1 MAYAFTAYCLRL
13 RPEHHGLCLRLRQEH
28 HGLRLRPH
36 LGSNARR
43 RKITAYA
50 RGQSLARA
58 QSIMA
63 YAKEDDAG
71 GEKMRRAWPRT
82 PDATDGEPWMCAHI

>member
-1 MAYAFTAYCLRL
+1 MAHGLCLRQ
-13 RPEHHGLCLRLRQEH
+13 RQEHHGLCLRPQ
-28 HGLRLRPH
+28 
-36 LGSNARR
+36 LGSNAHR

-71 GEKMRRAWPRT
+71 GEKMSRAWPRT
-82 PDATDGEPWMCAHI
+82 PDEMDGEPRMCAHI